1 MTPDFDI
8 ASVPTDPR
16 VALGYAELHALWRA
30 DEVAHNEGQHISD
43 AEYLFWMARVWMHL
57 TPEEKVA
64 FDRASKHN
72 SIDEFRA
79 EKSAAL
85 VEILRAR
92 HGLPVAQ
99 IERGR
104 RSA

>member
-1 MTPDFDI
+1 
-8 ASVPTDPR
+8 
-16 VALGYAELHALWRA
+16 
-30 DEVAHNEGQHISD
+30 
-43 AEYLFWMARVWMHL
+43 MHL